1 MLPSRIRVVAF
12 AACSLFFAVPAFA
25 SGSYTVTFAAPRHAS
40 VEALLDLAP
49 PAVEAPKAV
58 PVVEAPQAHPAPV
71 VDEPRP
77 ASPDLS
83 WASAMRAFAER

>member
-1 MLPSRIRVVAF
+1 MLPSRLRIVAF

-25 SGSYTVTFAAPRHAS
+25 SSPNTVTVAAPRHAS
-40 VEALLDLAP
+40 VEALLSLP